1 MTRRLK
7 TVLIV
12 AGVTLLTV
20 FSTVTALASSYWER
34 AT

>member
-20 FSTVTALASSYWER
+20 LSTVTAAASSYWEHSF
-34 AT
+34 